1 METKACFICKGN
13 NHDFTRQG
21 FLKCPARD
29 KIRSKFGIH
38 YKDTERCKNTRATHS
53 RVKKSR
59 TPRNEKHKPVEASEV
74 KEFETSSISTGGT
87 G

>member
-1 METKACFICKGN
+1 MEVSRVETKACFICKGN

-38 YKDTERCKNTRATHS
+38 YKDTERCKNTRAVTVVS
-53 RVKKSR
+53 KSPEPQEMR
-59 TPRNEKHKPVEASEV
+59 S
-74 KEFETSSISTGGT
+74 TSL
-87 G
+87 